1 MENIDLKIGLI
12 NISAL
17 ALSISEANPI
27 LQTISLSLA
36 IVFTIISIYKKL
48 RK

>member
-1 MENIDLKIGLI
+1 VENIDLKIGLI

-36 IVFTIISIYKKL
+36 ILFTLISIYKKI

>member
-1 MENIDLKIGLI
+1 VENIDLKIGLI

-17 ALSISEANPI
+17 ALSISKANPI

-36 IVFTIISIYKKL
+36 IIFTLISIYKKI

>member
-1 MENIDLKIGLI
+1 VENIDLKIGLI

-36 IVFTIISIYKKL
+36 IIFTLISIYKKI

>member
-1 MENIDLKIGLI
+1 MQDLKIGLI

-36 IVFTIISIYKKL
+36 IIFTLLSIYKKI

>member
-1 MENIDLKIGLI
+1 MEDLKIGLI
-12 NISAL
+12 NVSAL
-17 ALSISEANPI
+17 ALSISKANPI

-36 IVFTIISIYKKL
+36 IVFTIISIVQKI

>member
-1 MENIDLKIGLI
+1 MENIDLKIGLL